1 MPWRG
6 RFLKSPLAVT
16 DPFLTRAGTDAP
28 IQTRGAASSV
38 MTGEAPDRP
47 YPAESP
53 ARYAARPGTDDRL
66 TRPAWLAVA
75 GSAGSS

>member
-16 DPFLTRAGTDAP
+16 DPVFDRAGTDAP
-28 IQTRGAASSV
+28 IQTRGAASSEL
-38 MTGEAPDRP
+38 TGEAPDRP

-53 ARYAARPGTDDRL
+53 VRYAAWPPGTDDHL
-66 TRPAWLAVA
+66 TRPAGGA